1 MRWIS
6 PVISPSDL
14 TVTREKVGVCR
25 ISIWIT
31 GTVGNATLS
40 CSCAARRRLNSNWSG
55 WRARQAWCSDRLGWC
70 RRCRRAI
77 AVNIEPIWTSAS
89 LSMCT
94 LTISRI
100 SMAFLISLEGSD
112 NKKFGSWTNFRLW
125 ASVPEGPNQYESEL
139 TKACCIQHFHL
150 GLNLH
155 RWRFR
160 HHTLIILRIKIVLS
174 IFFVTLKTRT
184 YNTRRR
190 TRCLQLW
197 NQLADRLTGT
207 KRLS

>member
-14 TVTREKVGVCR
+14 AVTREKVGVCR

-77 AVNIEPIWTSAS
+77 VVNIEPIWTSAS
-89 LSMCT
+89 LIICT
-94 LTISRI
+94 LAISRI
-100 SMAFLISLEGSD
+100 SVAFLICKEGSD
-112 NKKFGSWTNFRLW
+112 NKKIRFLKSYRTWT
-125 ASVPEGPNQYESEL
+125 SDQEEPSQYGKEL
-139 TKACCIQHFHL
+139 TKACCIRRFHL
-150 GLNLH
+150 VLNLH
-155 RWRFR
+155 HWRFR
-160 HHTLIILRIKIVLS
+160 HRTLN
-174 IFFVTLKTRT
+174 
-184 YNTRRR
+184 NT
-190 TRCLQLW
+190 
-197 NQLADRLTGT
+197 
-207 KRLS
+207 